1 MIVCFRTED
10 LGAFALY
17 ISNIKDKI
25 ASNVIG
31 VVFKSIDYVFFIL
44 KEESGVIDFL
54 VLLRVDYVL
63 PNIVPK
69 RFLANRIIKSIRVKA
84 GVKAKIVKPLEA
96 LSLLL
101 DYQAGD
107 GAE

>member
-31 VVFKSIDYVFFIL
+31 VVFKSIDYVFFMLGEDEGLI
-44 KEESGVIDFL
+44 EFL
-54 VLLRVDYVL
+54 IILRVDYVI

-69 RFLANRIIKSIRVKA
+69 RFLANRIIKSMRVKSDI
-84 GVKAKIVKPLEA
+84 KAELVKPLEA
-96 LSLLL
+96 LNLLL
-101 DYQAGD
+101 DNKSGD
-107 GAE
+107 GAK

>member
-69 RFLANRIIKSIRVKA
+69 KFLANRILKSLRIKG
-84 GVKAKIVKPLEA
+84 GVKASLIKSGEA
-96 LSLLL
+96 LNLLL
-101 DYQAGD
+101 DYNCGD
-107 GAE
+107 GL